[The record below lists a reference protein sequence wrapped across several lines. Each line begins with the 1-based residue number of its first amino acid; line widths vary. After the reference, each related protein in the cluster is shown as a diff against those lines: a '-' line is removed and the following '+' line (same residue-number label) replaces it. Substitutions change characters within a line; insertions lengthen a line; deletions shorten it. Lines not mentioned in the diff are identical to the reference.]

1 MKRRDLLTVALAAP
15 LAAVPAVAVAETET
29 PVMRAYRE
37 WKRFSAWVNGPATR
51 GYTDE
56 QIEDLTGDLNRL
68 VTRVV
73 DAPSL
78 SDRDMVVKF
87 LTVVTDYQLFVG
99 IPELERLEAE
109 ARALVG
115 EVWA

>member
-1 MKRRDLLTVALAAP
+1 MKRRNLLTAALAAP
-15 LAAVPAVAVAETET
+15 LAAVPAVAAAETDT

-37 WKRFSAWVNGPATR
+37 WKRFSAWVNGPETR

-56 QIEDLTGDLNRL
+56 QIEDLAGDLTRL

-73 DAPSL
+73 DAPL
-78 SDRDMVVKF
+78 ISDRDMVMKF
-87 LTVVTDYQLFVG
+87 LTVVSDYQLFIG

-115 EVWA
+115 QAA